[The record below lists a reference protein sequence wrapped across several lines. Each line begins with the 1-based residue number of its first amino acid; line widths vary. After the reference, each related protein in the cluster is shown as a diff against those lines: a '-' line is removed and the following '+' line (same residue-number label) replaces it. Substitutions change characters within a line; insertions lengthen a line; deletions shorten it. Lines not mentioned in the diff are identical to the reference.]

1 MAKKNT
7 LLSSIRKISSYTL
20 FISYKIV
27 ARFDVS
33 LLLMVLLLELNIIIN
48 VTTMNSLESRKKSKL
63 KPIVVLLFFAIF
75 LVSGIVVYAYM
86 QKLGP
91 FAEDQQKN
99 ATSSRQND
107 LNSVDANGS
116 PDDIPV
122 ADNSKT
128 PESSEDVESD
138 KNSSVLEI
146 TSTQKLDDVVRIRTL
161 IQKVTQQ
168 GECVLEATNNG
179 KTYNATVGV
188 QPTASS
194 STCKGF
200 DIPVSSLPPGTWD
213 IQISYIANGEK
224 SVARTKASI

>member
-1 MAKKNT
+1 
-7 LLSSIRKISSYTL
+7 
-20 FISYKIV
+20 
-27 ARFDVS
+27 
-33 LLLMVLLLELNIIIN
+33 
-48 VTTMNSLESRKKSKL
+48 MNSLESRKKSKL
-63 KPIVVLLFFAIF
+63 KPILVLLFSAIF
-75 LVSGIVVYAYM
+75 IIGGIVAYAYV

-91 FAEDQQKN
+91 FAEDQLTSM
-99 ATSSRQND
+99 TSSRQNGQA
-107 LNSVDANGS
+107 SIDAKGS
-116 PDDIPV
+116 PADVPV
-122 ADNSKT
+122 ANNGKT

-168 GECVLEATNNG
+168 GECVLEARNNG

-213 IQISYIANGEK
+213 IQISYITNGEK
-224 SVARTKASI
+224 SVARTNVSI